1 MDTLKTNNSPQFG
14 LKDIMNNQKDTQRT
28 TTNDYGHLNVPD
40 VKSLSGIAV
49 YGLTNKKTE
58 KLVTALYL
66 VSDCMDT
73 DDALKSKIR
82 LLGVELLS
90 DIYQYSTLSPV
101 EKSSFVATPVS
112 RVYELLSFIEIAKT
126 IGFISEMNA
135 RILSHEFSKLAVDL
149 RESVSKDRHF
159 SFTLDD
165 KMFEIADDSLENF
178 EKDTKEQFSTSRTQ
192 GNMSVRSFTN
202 TNLSDSV
209 HYGNRGLEKKETFKK
224 TPSHLQGPAARED
237 RVKRIMSL
245 IKDKKDVSIKD
256 ISIFLPDYSEKTI
269 QRELNTLFDKGQIK
283 KTGTKRWSRY
293 QLA

>member
-28 TTNDYGHLNVPD
+28 TTNNYGHSNVPD

-49 YGLTNKKTE
+49 YGFTNKRTE

-73 DDALKSKIR
+73 DDALKGKIR

-90 DIYQYSTLSPV
+90 DIYKYTSLSPT
-101 EKSSFVATPVS
+101 EKSSFVTTPVS

-135 RILSHEFSKLAVDL
+135 TILNHEFSKLATDL

-159 SFTLDD
+159 SFTLDEN
-165 KMFEIADDSLENF
+165 MFEVEEGPLNPFIENNKNEPSL
-178 EKDTKEQFSTSRTQ
+178 SRTIN
-192 GNMSVRSFTN
+192 GMSVRKFAQEN
-202 TNLSDSV
+202 VLNNV
-209 HYGNRGLEKKETFKK
+209 AYGYQKNNQRETLKK
-224 TPSHLQGPAARED
+224 TLPHLQGPAARED

-256 ISIFLPDYSEKTI
+256 ISVFLPDYSEKTI
-269 QRELNTLFDKGQIK
+269 QRELNALFDKGQIK
-283 KTGTKRWSRY
+283 KSGTKRWSRY
-293 QLA
+293 HLA

>member
-1 MDTLKTNNSPQFG
+1 
-14 LKDIMNNQKDTQRT
+14 MNNQKDTQRT
-28 TTNDYGHLNVPD
+28 TTNSYGQLDVSD
-40 VKSLSGIAV
+40 VKALSGIAV

-90 DIYQYSTLSPV
+90 DIYQYSVLSPV
-101 EKSSFVATPVS
+101 EKSSFVATPIS

-135 RILSHEFSKLAVDL
+135 SILNHEFSKLAVDL

-165 KMFEIADDSLENF
+165 KMFEVGDDTFEDLQNGNQSL
-178 EKDTKEQFSTSRTQ
+178 SRTSE
-192 GNMSVRSFTN
+192 NMSVRNFTHN
-202 TNLSDSV
+202 HLTNNVSYKDQ
-209 HYGNRGLEKKETFKK
+209 RFDKKETAKK
-224 TPSHLQGPAARED
+224 TLSHLQGPAARED
-237 RVKRIMSL
+237 RIKRIMSL

-269 QRELNTLFDKGQIK
+269 QRELNGLVDKGQIK

-293 QLA
+293 KLA